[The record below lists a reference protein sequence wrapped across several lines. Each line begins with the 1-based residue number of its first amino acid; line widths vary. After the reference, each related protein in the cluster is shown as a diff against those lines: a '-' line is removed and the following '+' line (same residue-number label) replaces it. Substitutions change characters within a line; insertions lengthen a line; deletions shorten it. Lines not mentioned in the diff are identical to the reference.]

1 LAFKAAVDTSR
12 LPAVGD
18 LLRAAAALLLGGDR
32 SAWDRALL
40 MPHYD
45 AAGMPVLSSKQVC
58 TGLGFQGCGTVS
70 VCCGSINHSICLLH
84 FAGLSLQTH
93 LAGALFFS
101 STCSTCCLPAPLPTP
116 CATCCR
122 E

>member
-1 LAFKAAVDTSR
+1 MTTTTAAAAATVAAQAFPVHLPTFLARLLAFKAAVDTSR

-58 TGLGFQGCGTVS
+58 TGLGF
-70 VCCGSINHSICLLH
+70 
-84 FAGLSLQTH
+84 
-93 LAGALFFS
+93 
-101 STCSTCCLPAPLPTP
+101 
-116 CATCCR
+116 
-122 E
+122 